1 MPAQSTALNT
11 DTGGVLTSGYY
22 GDPGDGASTWY
33 MVTREAVR
41 PASNATTTALAASL
55 VVKASAG
62 VLYKVTGVNTLGST
76 QYIQVHNATSLP
88 ADGAVPAVCIAVA
101 TGATFDIDFG
111 PRGRTFSAGIVV
123 SNSTTVAT
131 KTIGSANCWI
141 DAQYV

>member
-1 MPAQSTALNT
+1 MT
-11 DTGGVLTSGYY
+11 
-22 GDPGDGASTWY
+22 
-33 MVTREAVR
+33 
-41 PASNATTTALAASL
+41 LAASL

-62 VLYKVTGVNTLGST
+62 VLHKVTGVNTLGST

-111 PRGRTFSAGIVV
+111 PRGRTFSTGIVV